1 MPARPLMARWFLIGG
16 GALALAGLVL
26 WLALPIQSAFPPF
39 LPTALLAL
47 AYGAACLWRGRPGAG
62 RKP

>member
-1 MPARPLMARWFLIGG
+1 MPEHPFMARWFLAGG
-16 GALALAGLVL
+16 GALALMGFIL
-26 WLALPIQSAFPPF
+26 WFALPIPSTFPPF

-47 AYGAACLWRGRPGAG
+47 AYGMVCLKRSRPNGG